1 MHDVGGVALRLQPLL
16 ARLFGEDLPLRVRC
30 WDGSEL
36 GPPDAPTFVIRHR
49 RALRRLLW
57 QPGELGLARAYVAG
71 ELDIEGDVFAA
82 LRAAMQIV
90 ERGNDPGIRLGRDD
104 KKELI
109 RTAVTLGAVGPE
121 PRPPAEEVRL
131 FGEPDSRGRTA
142 AAIRHHYDV
151 SNGFYEKVLGSSMI
165 YSSGYWTRGDEGS
178 GTLEDAQHDK
188 CAVVARKLGLAPG
201 MRLLDMGCGWGTFA
215 VYAAKR
221 YGVQVVGVTMSDEQ
235 AEYARKRVAHAGL
248 SDRVE
253 IRVQDHRD
261 VGDGPY
267 DAIASLGMAEH
278 TGREHYRQYAAALC
292 RLLRPG
298 GRVLCQQLD
307 RRPGP
312 LGPRP
317 TFMTSYVF
325 PDGEI
330 FTLGHIISVLEGVG
344 LEVHDVEGMRAHQDR
359 TMRCWVDNLIRYWED
374 CVALT
379 SPGRARVWLL
389 YMVGS
394 ALACEAGRLGA
405 HQVLAVRRGDPKFDD
420 LPMTRAAWMIN

>member
-1 MHDVGGVALRLQPLL
+1 MGDVGGVALRLQPLL
-16 ARLFGEDLPLRVRC
+16 VRLFGEDLPLRVRC

-57 QPGELGLARAYVAG
+57 QPGELGLARSYVAG

-82 LRAAMQIV
+82 LGAAMQIV
-90 ERGNDPGIRLGRDD
+90 ERGNNHGIRLTRED

-131 FGEPDSRGRTA
+131 SGEPESRGRTA

-151 SNGFYEKVLGSSMI
+151 SNGFYERVLGPSMI
-165 YSSGYWTRGDEGS
+165 YSSGYWTRDDAS
-178 GTLEDAQHDK
+178 YRLEDAQRDK
-188 CAVVARKLGLAPG
+188 CALVARKLGLAPG

-215 VYAAKR
+215 VYAAER
-221 YGVQVVGVTMSDEQ
+221 YDVQVVGVTVSEEQ

-253 IRVQDHRD
+253 IRLHDHRD
-261 VGDGPY
+261 VTDGPY

-278 TGREHYRQYAAALC
+278 TSREHYQQYAAVLH

-298 GRVLCQQLD
+298 GRLLGQQLD

-312 LGPRP
+312 LGARP

-330 FTLGHIISVLEGVG
+330 FTLGHIVSVLEGVG
-344 LEVHDVEGMRAHQDR
+344 FEVHDVEGMRAHQDR
-359 TMRCWVDNLIRYWED
+359 TMRCWVGNLIRCWDD
-374 CVALT
+374 CAALT

-394 ALACEAGRLGA
+394 ALACETGRLGA
-405 HQVLAVRRGDPKFDD
+405 HQVLAVRRGDSGYGDVPT
-420 LPMTRAAWMIN
+420 TRTAWMIN